1 MQNEGKSRTIRN
13 LVEKEADNPFPSDK
27 GENSDGPMDHD
38 QRRMKVKQTKEE
50 IAKRKNM
57 PRGQSQGAKITVKPL
72 KHQETKSI
80 MKKKTGATSVPGEI
94 DKHRKTVSL
103 KL

>member
-1 MQNEGKSRTIRN
+1 MQNEGKSQTIRN
-13 LVEKEADNPFPSDK
+13 LVEKEVDNPFPSDK
-27 GENSDGPMDHD
+27 SERSDGPMDHD
-38 QRRMKVKQTKEE
+38 QRKKKVKQTKED
-50 IAKRKNM
+50 IAKRKKM
-57 PRGQSQGAKITVKPL
+57 PRGQSQGVKITVKPL

-80 MKKKTGATSVPGEI
+80 MKKKTGATSVPGEL